1 MNLMFHSGLPS
12 FGGSFVFLDMGF
24 SSFVFLDMGFSFF
37 VPCIPPLF
45 GCFDLFMID
54 NVSSLMLELPRPTIC
69 S

>member
-12 FGGSFVFLDMGF
+12 FGG
-24 SSFVFLDMGFSFF
+24 SFVFLDMGFSFF